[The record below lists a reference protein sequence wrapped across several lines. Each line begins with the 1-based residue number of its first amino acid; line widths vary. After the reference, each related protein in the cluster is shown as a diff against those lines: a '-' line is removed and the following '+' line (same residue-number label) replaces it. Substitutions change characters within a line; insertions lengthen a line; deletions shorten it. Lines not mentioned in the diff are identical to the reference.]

1 MEAIKMGEE
10 TAVSRTLGINGL
22 GRIAKL
28 SIWSHVERKYFSE
41 IVVNIGREVG
51 TKLADIAHFLERDSS
66 YGALHNYLYGSR
78 AGRVIENIDD
88 KSGSFFINGVKAT
101 FLRSARNPAHIEWR
115 KHGVE
120 LVVDATGKFLDPTVP
135 PEDAKGSVRGHFAA
149 GAKKVIVSAPFKI
162 KDKART
168 MPSDAVTTVMGI
180 NDSDYDHK
188 RHLVVSNA
196 SCTTTCL
203 AYMVKPLLDYFG
215 AERVLSAAMTTVHA
229 ATSSQSVLDHSP
241 SAGATDLRK
250 SRSVFNNIILTSTG
264 AAKALGLV
272 IPEMKGIGFIAES
285 VRVPVTTGSLII
297 LAVMIQDKSLTAPI
311 NRELIN
317 DIYKKAVSF
326 FPEGYLIF
334 SGEQNVS
341 SDIVGLPRAAAV
353 IEGHENHTRTSAVRI
368 GLDHMSDAVK
378 RLEASGDG
386 GSDSLDIGSVS
397 QRAKTDGPRSQKFI
411 EVPVTQA
418 VIYGWYDNELGSYT
432 NMLADR
438 TISIARLME
447 REGCA
452 PVTVRN

>member
-1 MEAIKMGEE
+1 MGED
-10 TAVSRTLGINGL
+10 TASRTLGINGL

-28 SIWSHVERKYFSE
+28 SVWSHVERQYFTE

-51 TKLADIAHFLERDSS
+51 TRLSDIAHFLERDSS
-66 YGALHNYLYGSR
+66 YGALHNYLHGSR
-78 AGRVIENIDD
+78 AARVIENIDE
-88 KSGSFFINGVKAT
+88 KSSSFFVNGVKTT

-115 KHGVE
+115 KYGVE
-120 LVVDATGKFLDPTVP
+120 LVVDATGKFLDPTTAP
-135 PEDAKGSVRGHFAA
+135 DDPRGSVRGHFAA

-162 KDKART
+162 KDKARA
-168 MPSDAVTTVMGI
+168 MPADAVTTVMGI
-180 NDSDYDHK
+180 NDSDYDPK
-188 RHLVVSNA
+188 KHLLVSNA

-203 AYMVKPLLDYFG
+203 AYLVKPLLDYFG

-229 ATSSQSVLDHSP
+229 ATSSQSVLDHAP

-250 SRSVFNNIILTSTG
+250 SRSAFNNIILTSTG

-297 LAVMIQDKSLTAPI
+297 LALMIQDKSLTFPI

-317 DIYKKAVSF
+317 SIYQSAVSHY
-326 FPEGYLIF
+326 PEGYLQF
-334 SGEQNVS
+334 SREQNVS

-368 GLDHMSDAVK
+368 DLDHLASAVK
-378 RLEASGDG
+378 QLEATGEG
-386 GSDSLDIGSVS
+386 GSASLDLGSVS
-397 QRAKTDGPRSQKFI
+397 QSAKDGLRPQKFI

-432 NMLADR
+432 NMLGDR
-438 TISIARLME
+438 TVSIAKLME
-447 REGCA
+447 RDYA

>member
-1 MEAIKMGEE
+1 MSEE
-10 TAVSRTLGINGL
+10 TTVSRALGINGL

-51 TKLADIAHFLERDSS
+51 TRLADIAHFLERDSS
-66 YGALHNYLYGSR
+66 YGALHTYLYGSR
-78 AGRVIENIDD
+78 AGRVIENIDE
-88 KSGSFFINGVKAT
+88 KSGSMMINGVKTT
-101 FLRSARNPAHIEWR
+101 FLRKARNPANIEWR
-115 KHGVE
+115 KYGVE
-120 LVVDATGKFLDPTVP
+120 LVVDATGKFLDPTVSP
-135 PEDAKGSVRGHFAA
+135 DDPKGSLRGHFAA
-149 GAKKVIVSAPFKI
+149 GAKKVVVSAPFKI
-162 KDKART
+162 KDKT
-168 MPSDAVTTVMGI
+168 LPMPPDAVTTVMGI
-180 NDSDYDHK
+180 NDTEYDPK
-188 RHLVVSNA
+188 KHLVVSNA

-203 AYMVKPLLDYFG
+203 EYMVKPILDYFG

-229 ATSSQSVLDHSP
+229 ATGSQSVLDHSP

-285 VRVPVTTGSLII
+285 VRVPLTTGSLII
-297 LAVMIQDKSLTAPI
+297 LALMIQDKSLSDPI

-317 DIYKKAVSF
+317 DIYKRAVSHY
-326 FPEGYLIF
+326 PEGYLVF

-341 SDIVGLPRAAAV
+341 SDIIGLPRAATV

-368 GLDHMSDAVK
+368 DLDHVASAVK
-378 RLEASGDG
+378 RLEAIGEDRPA
-386 GSDSLDIGSVS
+386 SLDLGSVS
-397 QRAKTDGPRSQKFI
+397 PEASRGAGRQKFI

-432 NMLADR
+432 NMLRDR
-438 TISIARLME
+438 TVSMAKLME
-447 REGCA
+447 RNA
-452 PVTVRN
+452 HTPMTVRS